1 MVMFPPLFSAAL
13 LRALFVDV
21 SAKLTSPST
30 ALSASDESG
39 DAEVVAIDTDALSSV
54 QTLSA
59 AGAGDPG
66 AAAPTAGGAIQVRRA
81 LSHAHGFV
89 SRPFE
94 PLSVSIHFKR
104 CVHLCGHVGHDVSA
118 R

>member
-30 ALSASDESG
+30 ALDASDESG

-89 SRPFE
+89 ARFA
-94 PLSVSIHFKR
+94 PLSSVSIHFNR
-104 CVHLCGHVGHDVSA
+104 CA
-118 R
+118 RL